1 MTHARNIRPLTLRP
15 TSLWQKTTIQIFTVV
30 KQRVFWI
37 RSQFGNGYS
46 AKRWVRKTV
55 NFAEGT
61 KKTYRR
67 RQTDRQ
73 TLNICRK
80 SRTTWSVLEWK
91 ESEVSGIW
99 FQRRIKSKFIWSV
112 WRSKLLILQ
121 FVGVNILA
129 ILFLKS
135 HVLFEGFRNKTHKNK
150 YGSRNFGERRI
161 SFEYLTK
168 GTAVSQK
175 YITQKKKNSP
185 SLSK

>member
-1 MTHARNIRPLTLRP
+1 MNLLGYDTIPAHQTTNVAGYVPNQKNTVQILWIMTLARNIRPLTLRP

-129 ILFLKS
+129 ILF
-135 HVLFEGFRNKTHKNK
+135 
-150 YGSRNFGERRI
+150 
-161 SFEYLTK
+161 
-168 GTAVSQK
+168 
-175 YITQKKKNSP
+175 
-185 SLSK
+185 